1 MKSRPIELSV
11 WRAPTRHL
19 LAVVGIGEQCRTFL
33 VDTAASASV
42 ITAAVLR
49 GHPHARLRASTGG
62 RLRGSGGVEAK
73 RTKVVRRRLIVGGCV
88 TRQLP
93 LTVANLDTVARA
105 VGVAIDGV
113 LGLDVLAQGDL
124 CADLSANQ
132 VMLLPPQSARS
143 YLRHRQRRR
152 SFVRHQF
159 TRSAEGLVIVDVH
172 IGDIAVPAVLDFG
185 AAKTILNTQA
195 ADALPRTLPPPRP
208 PAASQRR
215 QRARAIGIDNRSIAA
230 RAQRLTTPTIGAL
243 ALRDVDAYVAD
254 LPVFSTLGFPNSP
267 AMLLGLDLLDD
278 LLIALD
284 FKRTILY
291 LSPSNGADDVTP

>member
-1 MKSRPIELSV
+1 MLTTLMKSRPIELSV
-11 WRAPTRHL
+11 WRAPTGHL
-19 LAVVGIGEQCRTFL
+19 LAAVGIGEQCRTFL

-49 GHPHARLRASTGG
+49 DHPHARLRTSTGG
-62 RLRGSGGVEAK
+62 RLRGSGGVAAK
-73 RTKVVRRRLIVGGCV
+73 STKVGRRRLIVGGCV

-93 LTVANLDTVARA
+93 LTVANLDTVAKA

-124 CADLSANQ
+124 CADLCANQ
-132 VMLLPPQSARS
+132 IMLLPPRSARS
-143 YLRHRQRRR
+143 HLRQYRRT
-152 SFVRHQF
+152 FVRHQF

-172 IGDIAVPAVLDFG
+172 IGDLVVPAILDTG
-185 AAKTILNTQA
+185 AATTILNAQA
-195 ADALPRTLPPPRP
+195 ADALPRP
-208 PAASQRR
+208 PAASHARR
-215 QRARAIGIDNRSIAA
+215 SAKAVGIDSRTIAA
-230 RAQRLTTPTIGAL
+230 RAQRLTKPTIGGL

-284 FKRTILY
+284 FERRFLY
-291 LSPSNGADDVTP
+291 LSQSNGAHDVTP

>member
-1 MKSRPIELSV
+1 MNSRPIELSV
-11 WRAPTRHL
+11 WRAPTGHL

-49 GHPHARLRASTGG
+49 ANPHARLRTSNGG
-62 RLRGSGGVEAK
+62 RLRGSGGVAAR

-93 LTVANLDTVARA
+93 LTVANLDPVAKA
-105 VGVAIDGV
+105 VGVAVDGV
-113 LGLDVLAQGDL
+113 LGLDVLAHGDL

-132 VMLLPPQSARS
+132 IVLLPPRSARS
-143 YLRHRQRRR
+143 YLRHRQHRR

-172 IGDIAVPAVLDFG
+172 IGDIAIPAVLDFG

-195 ADALPRTLPPPRP
+195 ADALPRPPRP
-208 PAASQRR
+208 PAANQRR
-215 QRARAIGIDNRSIAA
+215 QRATAIGIENRSIAA
-230 RAQRLTTPTIGAL
+230 RAQSLTQPTIGAL
-243 ALRDVDAYVAD
+243 ALRDTDAWVAD
-254 LPVFSTLGFPNSP
+254 LPVFSSLGFPDSP

-284 FKRTILY
+284 FERTMLY
-291 LSPSNGADDVTP
+291 LSRSNGVHNVTPTSS